1 MEFHAVEFAQQ
12 VIGNSMSALSISS
25 ISRTTGSGA
34 SKACHSVPC
43 TM

>member
-1 MEFHAVEFAQQ
+1 MRSSSRSRSL
-12 VIGNSMSALSISS
+12 GNSMSALSISS